1 MQQNIVMT
9 KNAPAAIGP
18 YSQGVIAGNLIFV
31 SGQLGIDPV
40 TGQMKSD
47 FKEQANQALL
57 NLKAIL
63 EEAGS
68 SLKNVVKTTV
78 FLKDMNQFSAMNE
91 VYQQYFNES
100 FPARSAIE
108 ISQLPK
114 QGLVEVEAIACL
126 SK

>member
-31 SGQLGIDPV
+31 SGQLGIDPA

-68 SLKNVVKTTV
+68 GLKNVVKTTV
-78 FLKDMNQFSAMNE
+78 FLKDMNQFSVMNE

-126 SK
+126 PK